1 MVKAPARRLR
11 WSRLTGPV
19 IVLLLG
25 ICTYGYRWLTPTLP
39 FASGSNLR
47 AIGYL
52 FDPHGPFKTGDQI
65 LEVNGR
71 SPDAWIHSGL
81 AGLSSLR
88 HIHDYQVTILRPDE
102 GIQTFTAPATFIP
115 FHLAMLWWSSA
126 ILLGLGSIFVSGII
140 GLLGGHSPAEHGVR
154 IAFLGLGLYFGC
166 AIPLT
171 GAPPLSWMV
180 VRLLMPLEII
190 SIGLTSG
197 IFVFFLGYPR
207 PIRYW
212 HPRLTPI
219 TIYSGSIIL
228 ASGIVAVY
236 ADDLITRSAFVTKQ
250 IVNGLSGLHALLA
263 LGFGVRAY
271 RQTDDPLVRA
281 QFRWLVWGGIVG
293 LVPWLTL
300 WAIPNVLWNEPLI
313 PFLTLV
319 YLPMLAL
326 PASFA
331 LAILR
336 YRLLDVDTVLSR
348 TLIYI
353 LLTLGMA
360 GVYAISTALFS
371 QILPWLFGI
380 SNGVVVFLT
389 TLLLAALFN
398 PALRLAHTVVERIF
412 YPGRQH
418 LLREVEALR
427 NELRY
432 VEGWETLL
440 PLLIREIPQRLG
452 ISSAQLLVWYEG
464 HFVPLLLPEDPEP
477 YDSTAT
483 VCIIRFTLPA
493 DWPLER
499 PLLLQNWAYAQATAY
514 APGYQQHEPGA
525 PSTQPDNPLAL
536 LLAAGF
542 QLAFV
547 LVAGGQPVGI
557 YALGRQ
563 RNGDWYDRSTITV
576 LESLADRIGIAVEN
590 ARLLEQTAIQAS
602 LQHELTIARHIQE
615 SLLPDNYLH
624 HRQLE
629 AAALT
634 LPASDVG
641 GDLFTLQPFPD
652 GRLAAAVG
660 DVSGKGIG
668 AALLMAVTSVM
679 LTTVALEGDP
689 PATLLTRLDSL
700 LRVHTIRAQQ
710 NVALCYL
717 QLCPTATAEYQVIAA
732 SAGAIP
738 LLIRRADGR
747 LEWLPMEGLPLGTA
761 MAPTPYQ
768 ALNATFAAGDL
779 LIVCTDGFVEA
790 YNSNHSLLGFQ
801 GVEHVLAKAPFQQG
815 ARAIL
820 SYLLEQFRTY
830 TNGHHIEDD
839 MTLLVIYYAVQ
850 DHETSAVSG

>member
-1 MVKAPARRLR
+1 MVKASVRRLR
-11 WSRLTGPV
+11 WSRLTWPV

-25 ICTYGYRWLTPTLP
+25 ICTYSYRWLTPTLP

-47 AIGYL
+47 SIGRV
-52 FDPHGPFKTGDQI
+52 FDPQSPFKTGDEI
-65 LEVNGR
+65 LQVNGR
-71 SPDAWIHSGL
+71 SPDVWIDSGL
-81 AGLSSLR
+81 AGLSLLHHTR
-88 HIHDYQVTILRPDE
+88 TYQVTIMRPKE
-102 GIQTFTAPATFIP
+102 GVQTFTASAAFIP

-126 ILLGLGSIFVSGII
+126 VLLGLVSIFVSAII
-140 GLLGGHSPAEHGVR
+140 GLLGGHSPAEQGVY
-154 IAFLGLGLYFGC
+154 IAFLGLGLYCGC

-180 VRLLMPLEII
+180 VQFLIPLEII
-190 SIGLTSG
+190 SIGLTGG

-207 PIRYW
+207 PVRYW
-212 HPRLTPI
+212 HPRLMPVA
-219 TIYSGSIIL
+219 IYSSSIVL
-228 ASGIVAVY
+228 ASILVALHSG
-236 ADDLITRSAFVTKQ
+236 DLIARSAFVTKQ
-250 IVNGLSGLHALLA
+250 IVNGMASIHAVLA
-263 LGFGVRAY
+263 LGFGVYAY
-271 RQTDDPLVRA
+271 RQTHDPLVRA

-293 LVPWLTL
+293 FMPWLTL
-300 WAIPNVLWNEPLI
+300 WAIPNALWNEPLI
-313 PFLTLV
+313 PFLTPV
-319 YLPMLAL
+319 YLPMLAI
-326 PASFA
+326 PTSFA

-360 GVYAISTALFS
+360 SVYVISTALFS
-371 QILPWLFGI
+371 QVLPWFFGI
-380 SNGVVVFLT
+380 SNGVVLFLT
-389 TLLLAALFN
+389 TLILAALFN
-398 PALRLAHTVVERIF
+398 PALWLSHTLIERIF

-427 NELRY
+427 DELRY

-440 PLLIREIPQRLG
+440 PLLNREIPQRLG
-452 ISSAQLLVWYEG
+452 IRSAQLLVWHEE
-464 HFVPLLLPEDPEP
+464 HFVPLLLPNDPEP
-477 YDSTAT
+477 HDSTAT
-483 VCIIRFTLPA
+483 VCIIRLTLPA
-493 DWPLER
+493 DWPLEQ
-499 PLLLQNWAYAQATAY
+499 PLLLQNWAYAQATTPATSN
-514 APGYQQHEPGA
+514 QQHEPLSLA
-525 PSTQPDNPLAL
+525 VSPDHALAL

-563 RNGDWYDRSTITV
+563 RNGDWYERRTITA

-590 ARLLEQTAIQAS
+590 ARLLEQKATQAS

-615 SLLPDNYLH
+615 SLLPGNYLRH
-624 HRQLE
+624 HQVE
-629 AAALT
+629 VAALT
-634 LPASDVG
+634 LPASGVG
-641 GDLFTLQPFPD
+641 GDLFTILPFAD

-679 LTTVALEGDP
+679 LTTVALEGEP
-689 PATLLTRLDSL
+689 PAVLLARLDSL
-700 LRVHTIRAQQ
+700 LRIHTIRAQQ

-717 QLCPTATAEYQVIAA
+717 QLCPTASTEYQVIAA

-747 LEWLPMEGLPLGTA
+747 LEWLPMEGLPLGTT
-761 MAPTPYQ
+761 MAPTSYQ
-768 ALNATFAAGDL
+768 AMSATFATGDL

-790 YNSNHSLLGFQ
+790 YNSNHALLGFQ
-801 GVEHVLAKAPFQQG
+801 GVEQVLARAPFQQG
-815 ARAIL
+815 AQAIL

-830 TNGHHIEDD
+830 THGYDIEDD
-839 MTLLVIYYAVQ
+839 VTLLVISYMVQ
-850 DHETSAVSG
+850 NQEAPAIPV